1 MEKSRSKKIRFVGK
15 KLHFPR
21 MEEESLSITNA
32 GAATPNQEDLVSR
45 PGRIGPLINK
55 KTPLRKTID
64 RNYDFDFEDEVGDDA
79 LTSLFDENHDRSGV
93 EVKKVTNGVEKW
105 NKIQNSINGE
115 RHSSKNRSNDDESIN
130 YSGFELFIFTS

>member
-1 MEKSRSKKIRFVGK
+1 MERSRSKKIRFVGK

-21 MEEESLSITNA
+21 MEEEGLSITNA

-45 PGRIGPLINK
+45 PGRIGPLITK
-55 KTPLRKTID
+55 KTPLRKTVD

-93 EVKKVTNGVEKW
+93 GVMKVT
-105 NKIQNSINGE
+105 IFRLYSSICVLIARNFGLLLLCHYG
-115 RHSSKNRSNDDESIN
+115 RTK
-130 YSGFELFIFTS
+130 